1 MKQVCY
7 FLFTAMLMG
16 GCDHSHDT
24 KVPAPAS
31 QEFYGDKFD
40 PQGAIPQSEL
50 LSKITGND
58 TIPAK
63 FEAKIVETCAKA
75 GCWMTVEN
83 PGGYPMYVYMKDHAF
98 GVPLSGAANLKCV
111 VNGVA
116 YRDTLS
122 VKLLQ
127 HFAEDA
133 KKSQAE
139 IDAITE
145 PLPAIAVTATGV
157 MIEGVAKA
165 EEAGHEHKE
174 GDGHN
179 HGTENH

>member
-1 MKQVCY
+1 MKKAAY
-7 FLFTAMLMG
+7 FLFTAMVMG
-16 GCDHSHDT
+16 GCDHSHDA
-24 KVPAPAS
+24 KVPTPAAK
-31 QEFYGDKFD
+31 EFYGDKFD
-40 PQGAIPQSEL
+40 PAGAISQADL
-50 LSKITGND
+50 LGKITGND

-122 VKLLQ
+122 VELQQ

-157 MIEGVAKA
+157 MIEGAPA
-165 EEAGHEHKE
+165 TSGDGHEHKE
-174 GDGHN
+174 GEEHKHGSEGH
-179 HGTENH
+179 